1 MATIY
6 DLDEAMAKVAA
17 QGLTLATIRDMVLDE
32 RDADRSDDHL
42 VKAIGA
48 LVREHRVMKTAVNW
62 DVLREMSKGWQI
74 KYLPQDTKTTGG
86 NDGNH

>member
-6 DLDEAMAKVAA
+6 DLDELVLKVRA
-17 QGLTLATIRDMVLDE
+17 QGLTLATLCDLVLGE
-32 RDADRSDDHL
+32 DATNRSDE
-42 VKAIGA
+42 A
-48 LVREHRVMKTAVNW
+48 LIRAVGELKRQHQEMKTAVNW
-62 DVLREMSKGWQI
+62 DVLREMQKGWQI